1 MTNTLVSTQ
10 TEPAVDD
17 FLIHFGIK
25 GMHWG
30 TRKDRSSGVRT
41 SRAQSVSPVMG
52 TASSQTYTQRRA
64 ATGQARIDH
73 YDGSTKRAILHLA
86 GTQIAGAI
94 LTQSA
99 HIAIKKIPSPAVSK
113 GLNVAIDLGYAALT
127 YRNINEGF
135 KVAQAFS
142 AQKKRKGR

>member
-1 MTNTLVSTQ
+1 MTNTLALTQ
-10 TEPAVDD
+10 PEPAVDD
-17 FLIHFGIK
+17 FLMHFGIK

-30 TRKDRSSGVRT
+30 VRKERISGG
-41 SRAQSVSPVMG
+41 SRAQSVSPLAE
-52 TASSQTYTQRRA
+52 TASSPTYSQKRI
-64 ATGQARIDH
+64 ATGQARIDR

-99 HIAIKKIPSPAVSK
+99 HIAIKKIPNPAVSK

-135 KVAQAFS
+135 KVAQASS
-142 AQKKRKGR
+142 ARKKRKSR